1 MDVYNGL
8 IWQDLFGFVLFFQR
22 AHQISLQGSE
32 KCTHVQRVFFHQLP
46 EWGEFDQRLV
56 ELERAQEEKDKG
68 RRKSERDKGK
78 KAKMERGCGGEA
90 K

>member
-1 MDVYNGL
+1 ML
-8 IWQDLFGFVLFFQR
+8 ISR

-56 ELERAQEEKDKG
+56 ELEREQEEDKG
-68 RRKSERDKGK
+68 RRKREIKGRRK
-78 KAKMERGCGGEA
+78 GCGGEA
-90 K
+90 KGAKEG